1 MLDQKGKGDNSDRV
15 VALLSKEFSDCG
27 LEIESTGN
35 LDDTVQST
43 PADGVR
49 RSDLA
54 ESWTVDIEDGVASS
68 AYAQTGGKN
77 SGQKV
82 SVIHNIERVRTN
94 LETHLFIDPD
104 GLCQRHVQFSEQ
116 CTFLPFVNSGI
127 GRDRPIARSV
137 ELRRCA

>member
-1 MLDQKGKGDNSDRV
+1 LYLPRSQFQKDPGNNVLDQKGKGDNSDRV

-43 PADGVR
+43 AADGVR

-68 AYAQTGGKN
+68 A
-77 SGQKV
+77 
-82 SVIHNIERVRTN
+82 
-94 LETHLFIDPD
+94 
-104 GLCQRHVQFSEQ
+104 
-116 CTFLPFVNSGI
+116 
-127 GRDRPIARSV
+127 
-137 ELRRCA
+137 